1 MKWALQWVFVS
12 KGVLGNSIVYSRHTI
27 MLTTMYTRY
36 TYLHLLTRYFIYDST
51 HLNCKKWRNLIAC
64 GFDSTTI
71 FNSEKSNFKQPLL
84 QLGDTL
90 RILCT
95 LLLFDQI
102 HFPKSEPC
110 RAITYIQCTSHAL
123 IASAW
128 ELLVT
133 VFKNKK
139 LQGHRHPCLISTWR
153 KCWPVPSD
161 FTYLNWNWKVT
172 NDSTADEG
180 CWKQQAVKHY
190 WSVPLIFWLTLTL
203 GMVLAI

>member
-1 MKWALQWVFVS
+1 MLRVALYCCKMYLVDLYLRHRNGLFGRVDTIGHPWS
-12 KGVLGNSIVYSRHTI
+12 GRYSEYLSPKECWETQSCI
-27 MLTTMYTRY
+27 QNTLCYQQCTQGTLT
-36 TYLHLLTRYFIYDST
+36 LTRYFIYDST

-139 LQGHRHPCLISTWR
+139 LH
-153 KCWPVPSD
+153 
-161 FTYLNWNWKVT
+161 F
-172 NDSTADEG
+172 
-180 CWKQQAVKHY
+180 
-190 WSVPLIFWLTLTL
+190 
-203 GMVLAI
+203 M

>member
-1 MKWALQWVFVS
+1 MGVTVSICLQRSAGKLNRVFKTHYVINNVH
-12 KGVLGNSIVYSRHTI
+12 KVH
-27 MLTTMYTRY
+27 
-36 TYLHLLTRYFIYDST
+36 LHLLTRYFIYDST

-123 IASAW
+123 IASA
-128 ELLVT
+128 
-133 VFKNKK
+133 
-139 LQGHRHPCLISTWR
+139 
-153 KCWPVPSD
+153 
-161 FTYLNWNWKVT
+161 
-172 NDSTADEG
+172 
-180 CWKQQAVKHY
+180 
-190 WSVPLIFWLTLTL
+190 
-203 GMVLAI
+203 

>member
-1 MKWALQWVFVS
+1 MGVTVSICLQRSAGKLNRVFKTHYANNNVH
-12 KGVLGNSIVYSRHTI
+12 KVH
-27 MLTTMYTRY
+27 
-36 TYLHLLTRYFIYDST
+36 LHLLTRYFIYDST

-102 HFPKSEPC
+102 QFPKSEPC

-123 IASAW
+123 IASA
-128 ELLVT
+128 
-133 VFKNKK
+133 
-139 LQGHRHPCLISTWR
+139 
-153 KCWPVPSD
+153 
-161 FTYLNWNWKVT
+161 
-172 NDSTADEG
+172 
-180 CWKQQAVKHY
+180 
-190 WSVPLIFWLTLTL
+190 
-203 GMVLAI
+203 

>member
-1 MKWALQWVFVS
+1 MGVTVSICLQRSAGKLNRVFKTHYVNNNVH
-12 KGVLGNSIVYSRHTI
+12 KVH
-27 MLTTMYTRY
+27 
-36 TYLHLLTRYFIYDST
+36 LHLLTRYFIYDST

-110 RAITYIQCTSHAL
+110 RAITCIQCTS
-123 IASAW
+123 
-128 ELLVT
+128 
-133 VFKNKK
+133 KDK
-139 LQGHRHPCLISTWR
+139 L
-153 KCWPVPSD
+153 
-161 FTYLNWNWKVT
+161 
-172 NDSTADEG
+172 EG
-180 CWKQQAVKHY
+180 YGRITC
-190 WSVPLIFWLTLTL
+190 
-203 GMVLAI
+203 